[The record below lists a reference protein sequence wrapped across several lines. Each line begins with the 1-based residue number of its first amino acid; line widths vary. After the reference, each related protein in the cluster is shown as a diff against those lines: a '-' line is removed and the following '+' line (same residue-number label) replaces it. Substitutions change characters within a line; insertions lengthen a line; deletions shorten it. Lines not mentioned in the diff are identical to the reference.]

1 MTAEPL
7 RTVKDQFSSFVDR
20 VQNHHERITVTKN
33 GRPAAVL
40 MSVDDLDAM
49 EETLAI
55 LGDQEAVQAL
65 AAAEAA
71 LADGDAVVGVDAVR
85 ALRPKR

>member
-1 MTAEPL
+1 MSTEPL

-20 VQNHHERITVTKN
+20 VQNQHERITVTKN

-40 MSVDDLDAM
+40 MSVDDLEAL
-49 EETLAI
+49 EETIAV
-55 LGDQEAVQAL
+55 LGDEDTVRAL

-71 LADGDAVVGVDAVR
+71 VATGDTVVGIDAVR
-85 ALRPKR
+85 ALRTRP